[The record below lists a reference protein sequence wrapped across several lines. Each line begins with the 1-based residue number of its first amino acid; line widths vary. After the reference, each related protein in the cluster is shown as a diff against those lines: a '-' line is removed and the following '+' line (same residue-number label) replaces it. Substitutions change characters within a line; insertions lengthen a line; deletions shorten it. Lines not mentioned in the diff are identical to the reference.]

1 MEQFFIGPR
10 SPAPIYV
17 SSLSETERGLW
28 NFTDLTLADEATNSI
43 PTDNANRTI
52 QGNMAIQVTQPL
64 EPMQEA
70 PPDDQI

>member
-1 MEQFFIGPR
+1 M
-10 SPAPIYV
+10 
-17 SSLSETERGLW
+17 SETKPPFLDL
-28 NFTDLTLADEATNSI
+28 TDLTLADQATNSI